1 MTLRIDVVAAGGA
14 PTIVLSGWLSK
25 AEVAE
30 FERTVAETGLPL
42 RIDLGQ
48 LVQADAEGRQ
58 SLCRQKRSGA
68 VLVGASPYVGLLLD
82 SADEAE
88 REHEK

>member
-1 MTLRIDVVAAGGA
+1 MTLRIDVVAAEDP

-30 FERTVAETGLPL
+30 FER
-42 RIDLGQ
+42 
-48 LVQADAEGRQ
+48 
-58 SLCRQKRSGA
+58 QKRSGA
-68 VLVGASPYVGLLLD
+68 VLGASPYVGLLLD

-88 REHEK
+88 REK